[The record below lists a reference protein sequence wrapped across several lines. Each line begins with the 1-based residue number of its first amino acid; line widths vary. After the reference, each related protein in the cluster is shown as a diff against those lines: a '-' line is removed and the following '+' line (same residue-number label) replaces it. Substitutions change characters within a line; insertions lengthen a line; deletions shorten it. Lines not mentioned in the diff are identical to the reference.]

1 MFSKQNE
8 LHAEQNLIAYCAKNN
23 ISTNNTILFISLSP
37 CITCAK
43 LILATGIKM
52 VYYII
57 KYDKDSTGIKFLKDN
72 NINCKKINFK

>member
-1 MFSKQNE
+1 
-8 LHAEQNLIAYCAKNN
+8 
-23 ISTNNTILFISLSP
+23 
-37 CITCAK
+37 
-43 LILATGIKM
+43 M